1 MDFTKIKL
9 PIAIIGVIVAQAF
22 GIIWYVANLDS
33 TVRNLD
39 ESVSTMQEEATTID
53 IAVLQ
58 TDLENIKEKISMMD
72 ETHSQKFDPS
82 DLEDALEELEDKIN
96 DLEKM
101 DVLMENEM
109 RTIMSDHNSFNAVLE
124 DLGKGGYADSRE
136 YGNYDY

>member
-72 ETHSQKFDPS
+72 ETHGQKFDPS

-124 DLGKGGYADSRE
+124 DLGKGGYADNRE

>member
-9 PIAIIGVIVAQAF
+9 PIAVIGVIVAQAF
-22 GIIWYVANLDS
+22 GIIWYVASLDG

-39 ESVSTMQEEATTID
+39 ESVTTMQEQATTID

-58 TDLENIKEKISMMD
+58 TDLENIKEKIKMMD
-72 ETHSQKFDPS
+72 EMNSEKFDPTE
-82 DLEDALEELEDKIN
+82 LEEAIEELEDKLN

>member
-9 PIAIIGVIVAQAF
+9 QIAIIGVIVAQAF

-124 DLGKGGYADSRE
+124 DLGKGGYADNRE

>member
-22 GIIWYVANLDS
+22 GIIWYVANLDN

-124 DLGKGGYADSRE
+124 DLGKGGYADNRE